1 MGIDVKSVKEARTV
15 EPPDPDAVQRAEQEA
30 AEADQLAAALE
41 ARVLDGDDDVT
52 PDEIAS
58 ARELGR
64 FAQLRAE
71 AARRK
76 AVRARQAERLRT
88 LGDLADEMRA
98 AERDDEHIIGALDAV
113 EAALKA
119 LGEAVGA
126 HNARLGDWRRR
137 MQAQAVP
144 AHPGDAGHGKRDHAG
159 LAYAEHGGTVSVDG
173 ARFARINVGGLVGAT
188 VARVADEWRRAD
200 SADQDRRYGHEHRGE
215 ALASL
220 VGDLRGVYGA
230 PIDLRELIRRNA

>member
-1 MGIDVKSVKEARTV
+1 VDVATARTV
-15 EPPDPDAVQRAEQEA
+15 EPPDLDAVQRAQ
-30 AEADQLAAALE
+30 AEADEAAQLAAALE
-41 ARVLDGDDDVT
+41 ERVLDGDDDVT
-52 PDEIAS
+52 PDQIAS

-64 FAQLRAE
+64 FALLRAE
-71 AARRK
+71 ASRRK
-76 AVRARQAERLRT
+76 AELAKKAERLRV
-88 LGDLADEMRA
+88 LGDLAEEMRA
-98 AERDDEHIIGALDAV
+98 ADRDDEQIIGALDAF

-144 AHPGDAGHGKRDHAG
+144 AHRGDAGHGIRDDAG
-159 LAYAEHGGTVSVDG
+159 LAYAEHGVSVSVDG
-173 ARFARINVGGLVGAT
+173 ARFGRLNTGELVGAT
-188 VARVADEWRRAD
+188 VARVAEEWRHAD
-200 SADQDRRYGHEHRGE
+200 SADQDRRYGHEYRGE

-230 PIDLRELIRRNA
+230 PIDLRDLIRRNA